1 MIITIDAG
9 ANLSTIKPKSGDEVV
24 FNPGIH
30 RGRLVC
36 EVDGVTWRGEPGAIL
51 DGGYSHEWAKQSGE
65 SWRNL
70 VYQQPTEEM
79 ETIISVKANGVTIS
93 GLTIR
98 NSGDA
103 GIAAGSV
110 NGLTIR
116 NCRIEHTYDSAIRIN
131 GGTTKATDIL
141 IEGNTCIAA
150 SVKKF
155 DPTRTGGGP
164 QSVSGVIKVGDAQGV
179 QVLHNRVI
187 GGHGEGINIG
197 KDTSEFEVSFN
208 FVAHTAH
215 KRYYANHSRDGVF
228 HHNIAV
234 GTGHPAY
241 LYTDNEDP
249 AAFALVDERTRGSYP
264 MSADIEWSN
273 NLAVNCG
280 IPFQLE
286 PDDPDALFIVEN
298 NTFVWGPLTRKG
310 LIIKAG
316 KVKFT
321 GNIIAAERGKPLTSG
336 EVNPSGGNL
345 WTVTPS
351 AAWRDA
357 GDVLDDAG
365 FIGPQLPR
373 VDYDPFGLV
382 DAVTFDA
389 TGYATEGVFGA
400 DIAPRPPVDPPPV
413 VDPPQEPPMT
423 RYWRLQLS
431 ERQRVLL
438 KAARRNVADGVPLPG
453 MNLMQLIDRMAVI
466 LDGLSNDEVSPWE

>member
-1 MIITIDAG
+1 MTVHIV
-9 ANLSTIKPKSGDEVV
+9 LSGIHLSEIQPQSGDEVV
-24 FNPGIH
+24 FKPGVH

-36 EVDGVTWRGEPGAIL
+36 DVPNVMYRGEPGAVL
-51 DGGYSHEWAKQSGE
+51 DGGYSHEWAKLSGE
-65 SWRNL
+65 TWRNL
-70 VYQQPTEEM
+70 IYRAPTAEM
-79 ETIISVKANGVTIS
+79 ETVISVKADNVAIH

-110 NGLTIR
+110 SGLTIR
-116 NCRIEHTYDSAIRIN
+116 NCRIEHTYDSSIRIN
-131 GGTTKATDIL
+131 GGDTKAMDIY

-179 QVLHNRVI
+179 RVLSNRVI

-197 KDTSEFEVSFN
+197 KDTSEFEVAWN
-208 FVAHTAH
+208 LVAHTAH

-249 AAFALVDERTRGSYP
+249 AAFALVDERTKGSYP
-264 MSADIEWSN
+264 MSADIEWSD

-286 PDDPDALFIVEN
+286 PDNPDALFIVEN

-310 LIIKAG
+310 LIVKAG
-316 KVKFT
+316 KVKFN
-321 GNIIAAERGKPLTSG
+321 GNIVAAERGKPLTSG

-357 GDVLDDAG
+357 GDVLDAAG
-365 FIGPQLPR
+365 FIGPQLPQ

-389 TGYATEGVFGA
+389 TGYATLSAVFGA
-400 DIAPRPPVDPPPV
+400 DIAPRPGNEPPVEPPPV
-413 VDPPQEPPMT
+413 EPPVVLG
-423 RYWRLQLS
+423 WRSQLTD
-431 ERQRVLL
+431 RQRGLL
-438 KAARRNVADGVPLPG
+438 KAARRNVADGVSLPG
-453 MNLMQLIDRMAVI
+453 MNLMQLIESMAVI
-466 LDGLSNDEVSPWE
+466 LDGLNGGDGTA